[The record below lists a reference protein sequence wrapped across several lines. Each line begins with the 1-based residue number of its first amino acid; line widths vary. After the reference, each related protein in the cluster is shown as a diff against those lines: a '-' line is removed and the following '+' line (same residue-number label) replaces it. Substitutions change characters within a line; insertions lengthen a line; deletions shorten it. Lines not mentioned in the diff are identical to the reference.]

1 MKGQASLEFLIFTSI
16 LILMLSVYF
25 WSSSSFQQRVNR
37 IKSIEEA
44 QRLCDKIAFEINLA
58 VRAGDG
64 YRRKFY
70 VDENL
75 YGISNFTIRVANN
88 TVFLDWNEGSVSS
101 SIITKNIVGSIKKGD
116 NLIENRGGMI
126 YVS

>member
-1 MKGQASLEFLIFTSI
+1 
-16 LILMLSVYF
+16 
-25 WSSSSFQQRVNR
+25 
-37 IKSIEEA
+37 
-44 QRLCDKIAFEINLA
+44 LA

-70 VDENL
+70 VNENL

-101 SIITKNIVGSIKKGD
+101 SIITKNIVGNIEKGD
-116 NLIENRGGMI
+116 NLIENRGGTI

>member
-37 IKSIEEA
+37 IKSIDEA

-64 YRRKFY
+64 YRRKFH
-70 VDENL
+70 VDESL
-75 YGISNFTIRVANN
+75 YGIGDFDIRVANN

-101 SIITKNIVGSIKKGD
+101 SIITKNIVGTIEKGD
-116 NLIENRGGMI
+116 NLIENRGGTI

>member
-1 MKGQASLEFLIFTSI
+1 MKSQASLEFMIFASI
-16 LILMLSVYF
+16 LIFMLSVYF
-25 WSSSSFQQRVNR
+25 WSSSSFQQQVNK
-37 IKSIEEA
+37 IKTIEEA

-64 YRRKFY
+64 YRRNFY

-75 YGISNFTIRVANN
+75 YGISNFTIQVANN

-101 SIITKNIVGSIKKGD
+101 SIITKNIVGTIEKGD
-116 NLIENRGGMI
+116 NLIENRGGTI

>member
-1 MKGQASLEFLIFTSI
+1 MKGQASLEFLIFASI
-16 LILMLSVYF
+16 LIFMLSVYF

-75 YGISNFTIRVANN
+75 YGIGDFDIRVANN

-101 SIITKNIVGSIKKGD
+101 SIITKNIVGTIEKGD
-116 NLIENRGGMI
+116 NLIENRGGTI
-126 YVS
+126 YVW

>member
-1 MKGQASLEFLIFTSI
+1 MKGQASLEFLIFASI

-75 YGISNFTIRVANN
+75 YGIGDFDIRVANN

-101 SIITKNIVGSIKKGD
+101 SIITKNIVGTIEKGD
-116 NLIENRGGMI
+116 NLIENRGGTI

>member
-101 SIITKNIVGSIKKGD
+101 SIITKNIVGTIKKGD
-116 NLIENRGGMI
+116 NLIENRGGTI